1 MKIEKDT
8 QVHLLESLKSSSAKA
23 KNESVNATT
32 QAAAVSTQDKVELSG
47 MKDEVN
53 RIKEKVKAVPEVRT
67 EKVAEMQQALKNETY
82 NPKGELVARKI
93 LQTHL
98 LDEII

>member
-8 QVHLLESLKSSSAKA
+8 QIRLLENLKSSSVKA
-23 KNESVNATT
+23 KNESVNTTT
-32 QAAAVSTQDKVELSG
+32 QAAAASVLDKVELSS

-53 RIKEKVKAVPEVRT
+53 SIKERVAAIPEVNE
-67 EKVAEMQQALKNETY
+67 EKVAEMQEALKSETY

-93 LQTHL
+93 LQSHL